1 MAGSTRSP
9 NDISSVV
16 TAAEEVRRD
25 MLARIGSG
33 VWRPGERISPER
45 ELAAQMSVSR
55 GTLRQALA
63 ALEEV
68 GALRRVPGRGGGTFV
83 AAAKIERNPSSL
95 IGVPA
100 LLRSQGMVAGTR
112 VLSASVETADPL
124 VAGELDLT
132 EGALVFRLLR
142 VRLADGSPLSLEEAR
157 LPAHRFPGLLELPLG
172 ESVYE
177 LLDAHYGVR
186 PGQALERREV
196 VTASP
201 DEALVLDVETGA
213 PLISILRTTLDHAGE
228 PIEYS
233 YDLFRSDRTRLVV
246 RTDGRNVLSE
256 VGTGRI
262 VELRSQIG

>member
-1 MAGSTRSP
+1 MVSPHRSTAEFSA
-9 NDISSVV
+9 VGA
-16 TAAEEVRRD
+16 TAEEVRRA

-33 VWRPGERISPER
+33 AWRPGERLSPER
-45 ELAAQMSVSR
+45 ELAVQMSVSR

-83 AAAKIERNPSSL
+83 ASAKVERNPSSL

-112 VLSASVETADPL
+112 VLSAAVEVANPQ

-132 EGALVFRLLR
+132 EGALVFRVLR
-142 VRLADGSPLSLEEAR
+142 VRLADGSPLSLEEAQ

-186 PGQALERREV
+186 PGQAVERMEV

-201 DEALVLDVETGA
+201 SEALVLDVQPGA
-213 PLISILRTTLDHAGE
+213 PLISILRTTLDHGGE

-233 YDLFRSDRTRLVV
+233 FDLFRGDRTRLVV
-246 RTDGRNVLSE
+246 RSDGRQGVSTF
-256 VGTGRI
+256 GTGRI
-262 VELRSQIG
+262 VELRSKTG